1 MKILDSI
8 VETEFRYGSAMG
20 AGIRKMSNSVRVSD
34 DRIAER
40 DAYNYV
46 FISRTTSFDEA
57 KNIVTE
63 ELNRSGQLSPARRIN
78 IVFHP
83 QNQHWQRIEELELF
97 TYTARFIMVLSL
109 SRPVNPV
116 SDENCRVLGKS
127 DLEALYEFEFHM
139 YEPKGAD
146 YARRQTEIKLD
157 TYTNR
162 EGFEVILYSLG
173 KRVVGNVELYSDN
186 GITKFDD
193 FKVHEDFRRRGF
205 GKKLQ
210 HFALLRAYRNG
221 AGHLYAIT
229 DNDGFVKELY
239 KKDGFTEVGTLHT
252 FRK

>member
-1 MKILDSI
+1 MNILDSI

-20 AGIRKMSNSVRVSD
+20 AEIRKMSNSVRVSD

-46 FISRTTSFDEA
+46 FISRNTSFDKA
-57 KNIVTE
+57 KSVVVE
-63 ELNRSGQLSPARRIN
+63 ELNRYEQLKPARIN

-83 QNQHWQRIEELELF
+83 QNRHWQRIEELEPF
-97 TYTARFIMVLSL
+97 TYTARFIMARAL
-109 SRPVNPV
+109 SRPANPV

-139 YEPKGAD
+139 YESKGTD
-146 YARRQTEIKLD
+146 YARRQTETKLD

-162 EGFEVILYSLG
+162 EEFEVILYSLG
-173 KRVVGNVELYSDN
+173 KRIVGNVELYSNN
-186 GITKFDD
+186 GVTKFDD

-210 HFALLRAYRNG
+210 HFALSRAYRNG

-229 DNDGFVKELY
+229 DDDGFVKKLY
-239 KKDGFTEVGTLHT
+239 KKDGFTEVGILHT

>member
-1 MKILDSI
+1 MNILDSI

-34 DRIAER
+34 DRIPER

-46 FISRTTSFDEA
+46 FVSRNTSFDEA
-57 KNIVTE
+57 KSIVIE
-63 ELNRSGQLSPARRIN
+63 ELNRFRQSNAPHIK

-83 QNQHWQRIEELELF
+83 QNQHWQRIEELEPF
-97 TYTARFIMVLSL
+97 TYTARFIMALPL
-109 SRPVNPV
+109 SRPANPV

-157 TYTNR
+157 TYTNK
-162 EGFEVILYSLG
+162 EEFEVVLYSLG

-193 FKVHEDFRRRGF
+193 FKVHEGFRRRGF

-229 DNDGFVKELY
+229 DDDGFVKELY
-239 KKDGFTEVGTLHT
+239 KKDGFTEVGILHT

>member
-1 MKILDSI
+1 MNILDPI

-20 AGIRKMSNSVRVSD
+20 AGIRIMSNSVRVSD
-34 DRIAER
+34 DRIPER

-46 FISRTTSFDEA
+46 FISRNASFEEA
-57 KNIVTE
+57 TNIVTE
-63 ELNRSGQLSPARRIN
+63 ELNRFRQSNAPHIK

-83 QNQHWQRIEELELF
+83 QNQHWQRIEELEPF

-109 SRPVNPV
+109 PKPANAV

-127 DLEALYEFEFHM
+127 ELEALYDFEFHM
-139 YEPKGAD
+139 YEPKGVD
-146 YARRQTEIKLD
+146 YARHQTEIKLD
-157 TYTNR
+157 TYTNS
-162 EGFEVILYSLG
+162 EEFEIILYSLG
-173 KRVVGNVELYSDN
+173 NRVVGTVELYSDN

-210 HFALLRAYRNG
+210 HFALSKAYRNG

-229 DNDGFVKELY
+229 HDDGFVKELY
-239 KKDGFTEVGTLHT
+239 KKDGFTEVGILHT

>member
-1 MKILDSI
+1 MEILDSI

-20 AGIRKMSNSVRVSD
+20 AEIRKMPGSVRVTD

-40 DAYNYV
+40 DAYNYI
-46 FISRTTSFDEA
+46 FISRNTSFDEA
-57 KNIVTE
+57 KSVVVE
-63 ELNRSGQLSPARRIN
+63 ELNRSEQLKPARIN

-83 QNQHWQRIEELELF
+83 QNKHWQRIEELEPF
-97 TYTARFIMVLSL
+97 TYTARFIMALSL
-109 SRPVNPV
+109 SRPATPV

-139 YEPKGAD
+139 YEPKGTD

-162 EGFEVILYSLG
+162 EEFEVALYSLG

-229 DNDGFVKELY
+229 DDDGFVKELY
-239 KKDGFTEVGTLHT
+239 KKDGFTEIGTLHT